1 MVIIWGC
8 GWIGKDGI
16 DKNLDEGVDMVV
28 MKGFVLREEWMA
40 SGIIMS
46 TMIDL
51 MEWKEEEW

>member
-1 MVIIWGC
+1 M
-8 GWIGKDGI
+8 
-16 DKNLDEGVDMVV
+16 DEGVDMVV

-51 MEWKEEEW
+51 ME